1 MLQVQTFTFN
11 PFQENTYLI
20 SNEKKQCWI
29 VDPGMYNAAE
39 NKHFIEKIEQQ
50 QLKPQA
56 VINTHCHIDHIMGVK
71 FVTDT
76 YRIPFFLH
84 EKELQVLNNARA
96 SAALFG
102 LVFNETPSPSG
113 YLKATPSFMLGEDE
127 ISILFTP
134 GHSPGSICLYSA
146 KENWIIGGDVLFQG
160 SIGRTDLQGGHHQTL
175 LNSIENELM
184 ILPDD
189 VIVYPGHGAATT
201 IGEERT
207 GNPFLQG

>member
-1 MLQVQTFTFN
+1 MLHIQTFTFN

-39 NKHFIEKIEQQ
+39 NKLFVDSIEQQ

-76 YRIPFFLH
+76 FRIPFFMH

-96 SAALFG
+96 SAVMFG
-102 LVFNETPSPSG
+102 LVFNEIPSPSG
-113 YLKATPSFMLGEDE
+113 YLKASATFMLGEDE

-134 GHSPGSICLYSA
+134 GHSPGSICFYNA
-146 KENWIIGGDVLFQG
+146 KEKWLVGGDVLFQG
-160 SIGRTDLQGGHHQTL
+160 SIGRTDLPGGHHQTL
-175 LNSIENELM
+175 LDSIENELM
-184 ILPDD
+184 ILPDE
-189 VIVYPGHGAATT
+189 VIVYPGHGSATT
-201 IGEERT
+201 IGEERV
-207 GNPFLQG
+207 GNPFLQ